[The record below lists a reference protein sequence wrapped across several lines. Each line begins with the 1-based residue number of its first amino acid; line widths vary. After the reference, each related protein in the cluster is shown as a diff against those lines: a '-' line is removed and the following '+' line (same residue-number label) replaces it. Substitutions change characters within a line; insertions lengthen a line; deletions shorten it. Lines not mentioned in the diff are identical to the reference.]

1 MHELWNRFQP
11 WELAILALVGAAA
24 GFVNTVAGAG
34 SLLSL
39 RALMLLGLPATLAN
53 GTNRL
58 PIVAQSVAA
67 SAGFSKAGKLP
78 RAAILRAAWPACLGA
93 AAGAIGASFVPERPM
108 RIALIAVLFG
118 VGLLGLR
125 KPKRKA
131 DAPALTD
138 GEVVALVSS
147 PKIVAWLF
155 FAGAYGGFL
164 QAGVGLIL
172 LHALSTV
179 GGLDLVRANG
189 LKVVV
194 VAIFSVVA
202 AAIFIA
208 RGQVVW
214 VAALAMSVGA
224 ILGARLAVAYA
235 ISWAERLKVFVVIV
249 DLAACVVLVAQEL

>member
-1 MHELWNRFQP
+1 MHGRFQL
-11 WELAILALVGAAA
+11 WELAVLALVGAAA

-53 GTNRL
+53 GTNRV

-108 RIALIAVLFG
+108 RIALIAVLFCVG
-118 VGLLGLR
+118 VLGLR
-125 KPKRKA
+125 KPKRKEA
-131 DAPALTD
+131 AVLTD
-138 GEVVALVSS
+138 AEVVALVSS

-214 VAALAMSVGA
+214 AAALAMSVGA
-224 ILGARLAVAYA
+224 VAGARLAVAYA
-235 ISWAERLKVFVVIV
+235 ISWAERLKVFVVVV
-249 DLAACVVLVAQEL
+249 DLVACVVLVAQEL